1 MNWQDPVQH
10 APSGGNPVSPPKVTI
25 RDVARESGLS
35 VASVSRALS
44 GSRPVTPAVARVVDD
59 VASRLG
65 YRPDHVA
72 QSLSTGRTATVGL
85 VLPDIS
91 SPFFP
96 ALAGAIEKTLRM
108 SGLTMLLMSTENDPE
123 WERKCVADLVAR
135 RIDGLLI
142 SPSHRFRS
150 RPTIDDAMGR
160 IPVVQVDRYASARA
174 HRVVTDAMATV
185 QLVLQHMSQQ
195 GYRRFA
201 FVGAK
206 SSASSAWARSRA
218 YRRLIP
224 SIDPQGAERMV
235 IGEFT
240 VDFGR
245 RSAEYV
251 FAHWPDV
258 DAVVCANDL
267 IALGFIQAAIELG
280 REAPGDIG
288 VSGCDD
294 TFFST
299 VSHPTITSVVQPVWD
314 IARKAIELLVGGE
327 QTNGPAVVEF
337 MPELR
342 VRTSTDRC
350 RNQPAG

>member
-1 MNWQDPVQH
+1 M
-10 APSGGNPVSPPKVTI
+10 SPPKVTI

-85 VLPDIS
+85 VLPDIA

-96 ALAGAIEKTLRM
+96 ALAGAIEKTLRT

-142 SPSHRFRS
+142 SPCHRFRS

-185 QLVLQHMSQQ
+185 QLVLQHMTQQ

-224 SIDPQGAERMV
+224 SVDPQGAERTV
-235 IGEFT
+235 TGEFT

-267 IALGFIQAAIELG
+267 IALGFIQAGIELG
-280 REAPGDIG
+280 REVPGDIA

-327 QTNGPAVVEF
+327 QINGPAVVEF

-342 VRTSTDRC
+342 VRTSTDRY
-350 RNQPAG
+350 RNQHTG

>member
-123 WERKCVADLVAR
+123 WERKCVADLIAR

-142 SPSHRFRS
+142 SPTHRFRQPADDRRRNGQDSSCAS
-150 RPTIDDAMGR
+150 RPLRECTCPQGCHRCNGHSPACPPAHVPAGI
-160 IPVVQVDRYASARA
+160 SAVRLRGCEIIRFVSLGEKPRVPATNSIHRSSGCRA
-174 HRVVTDAMATV
+174 HGD
-185 QLVLQHMSQQ
+185 
-195 GYRRFA
+195 RRI
-201 FVGAK
+201 
-206 SSASSAWARSRA
+206 
-218 YRRLIP
+218 YRRL
-224 SIDPQGAERMV
+224 
-235 IGEFT
+235 
-240 VDFGR
+240 
-245 RSAEYV
+245 
-251 FAHWPDV
+251 WPE
-258 DAVVCANDL
+258 
-267 IALGFIQAAIELG
+267 I
-280 REAPGDIG
+280 R
-288 VSGCDD
+288 
-294 TFFST
+294 
-299 VSHPTITSVVQPVWD
+299 
-314 IARKAIELLVGGE
+314 
-327 QTNGPAVVEF
+327 
-337 MPELR
+337 R
-342 VRTSTDRC
+342 VRLCTLARRRRRC
-350 RNQPAG
+350 LRQRPHRAGFHPGGHRARP

>member
-96 ALAGAIEKTLRM
+96 ALAAAIEKTLRM

-123 WERKCVADLVAR
+123 WERKCVAELVAR

-142 SPSHRFRS
+142 SPSHRIRS

-185 QLVLQHMSQQ
+185 QLVLQHMTQQ

-201 FVGAK
+201 LQ
-206 SSASSAWARSRA
+206 W
-218 YRRLIP
+218 
-224 SIDPQGAERMV
+224 GAEIIRFV
-235 IGEFT
+235 SLGEKPRVPAT
-240 VDFGR
+240 NSIHRSSGR
-245 RSAEYV
+245 R
-251 FAHWPDV
+251 AH
-258 DAVVCANDL
+258 
-267 IALGFIQAAIELG
+267 
-280 REAPGDIG
+280 GD
-288 VSGCDD
+288 
-294 TFFST
+294 
-299 VSHPTITSVVQPVWD
+299 
-314 IARKAIELLVGGE
+314 R
-327 QTNGPAVVEF
+327 
-337 MPELR
+337 R
-342 VRTSTDRC
+342 VYR
-350 RNQPAG
+350 

>member
-1 MNWQDPVQH
+1 VNL
-10 APSGGNPVSPPKVTI
+10 PKVTI

-44 GSRPVTPAVARVVDD
+44 GARPVTPAVARVVDD

-123 WERKCVADLVAR
+123 WERKCVADLVTR

-150 RPTIDDAMGR
+150 RSTIDDAMGR
-160 IPVVQVDRYASARA
+160 IPVVQVDRYASTRA
-174 HRVVTDAMATV
+174 PRVVTDAMATV
-185 QLVLQHMSQQ
+185 QLVLQHMTQQ

-224 SIDPQGAERMV
+224 FIDPQGAERTV

-251 FAHWPDV
+251 FAHWPNV

-267 IALGFIQAAIELG
+267 IALGFIQAGIELG
-280 REAPGDIG
+280 RDVPGDIA

-314 IARKAIELLVGGE
+314 IAQKAIELLVGGE
-327 QTNGPAVVEF
+327 QVNGPAVVEF

-342 VRTSTDRC
+342 VRASTDRC
-350 RNQPAG
+350 RNQYTG

>member
-1 MNWQDPVQH
+1 MNP
-10 APSGGNPVSPPKVTI
+10 AKVTI

-44 GSRPVTPAVARVVDD
+44 GSRPVTPAVARLADD
-59 VASRLG
+59 VARRLG

-123 WERKCVADLVAR
+123 WEKKCVADLVAR

-150 RPTIDDAMGR
+150 RPTIEDAMGR
-160 IPVVQVDRYASARA
+160 VPVVQVDRYASTRA
-174 HRVVTDAMATV
+174 HTVVTDATATI
-185 QLVLQHMSQQ
+185 QLVLQHMTQQ

-206 SSASSAWARSRA
+206 SSASSASARSRA

-224 SIDPQGAERMV
+224 PIDPQGAGRTV

-267 IALGFIQAAIELG
+267 IALGFIQAAIGLG
-280 REAPGDIG
+280 RGVPGDVA

-314 IARKAIELLVGGE
+314 IARKALDLLVGGE
-327 QTNGPAVVEF
+327 QVNRPAVVEL

-342 VRTSTDRC
+342 VRASTVCDRLYSG
-350 RNQPAG
+350 PGGKPS

>member
-1 MNWQDPVQH
+1 
-10 APSGGNPVSPPKVTI
+10 VSRTKTTI

-44 GSRPVTPAVARVVDD
+44 GSRPVTPAVATLVDE
-59 VASRLG
+59 VARRLG

-108 SGLTMLLMSTENDPE
+108 SGLTMLLMSAENDPE
-123 WERKCVADLVAR
+123 WEKKCVADLVAR

-150 RPTIDDAMGR
+150 RPTIDDAMAR
-160 IPVVQVDRYASARA
+160 IPVVQVDRYASTRA
-174 HRVVTDAMATV
+174 HRVVTDATAAI
-185 QLVLQHMSQQ
+185 QLVLKHMTQQ
-195 GYRRFA
+195 GYQHFA

-224 SIDPQGAERMV
+224 SIDPQGAERTV
-235 IGEFT
+235 TGEFT
-240 VDFGR
+240 VDFGQ
-245 RSAEYV
+245 RSAEYI
-251 FAHWPDV
+251 FARWPDV
-258 DAVVCANDL
+258 DAVACANDL
-267 IALGFIQAAIELG
+267 IALGFIQAAIGLG
-280 REAPGDIG
+280 RDVPGDVA

-299 VSHPTITSVVQPVWD
+299 VTHPTITSVVQPVRD
-314 IARKAIELLVGGE
+314 IARKAIDLLVGNE
-327 QTNGPAVVEF
+327 QINRPAVVEL
-337 MPELR
+337 MPELQ
-342 VRTSTDRC
+342 VRTSTVRHSG
-350 RNQPAG
+350 PATEFPLPEQWVL

>member
-1 MNWQDPVQH
+1 
-10 APSGGNPVSPPKVTI
+10 
-25 RDVARESGLS
+25 
-35 VASVSRALS
+35 
-44 GSRPVTPAVARVVDD
+44 
-59 VASRLG
+59 
-65 YRPDHVA
+65 
-72 QSLSTGRTATVGL
+72 
-85 VLPDIS
+85 
-91 SPFFP
+91 
-96 ALAGAIEKTLRM
+96 M

-123 WERKCVADLVAR
+123 WERKCVAELVAR

-142 SPSHRFRS
+142 SPSHRIRS

-224 SIDPQGAERMV
+224 SIDPQGAERTV

-267 IALGFIQAAIELG
+267 IALGFIQAGIELG
-280 REAPGDIG
+280 REVPGDIG

-327 QTNGPAVVEF
+327 QIDGPAVVEF

-342 VRTSTDRC
+342 IRASTDRC
-350 RNQPAG
+350 RDQPTG